1 MDSSTGDTMLV
12 DGPSNESA
20 DMSSDSTVTTV
31 TPQPQEEPIDITG
44 WWIFLLFNITFIIK
58 LSSRKKTINAKHLLK
73 RSAFASLEKT
83 CMLFTAMPLLF
94 TGVLS
99 RFQDPFIYISSFQI

>member
-1 MDSSTGDTMLV
+1 MLV

-44 WWIFLLFNITFIIK
+44 W
-58 LSSRKKTINAKHLLK
+58 
-73 RSAFASLEKT
+73 
-83 CMLFTAMPLLF
+83 
-94 TGVLS
+94 
-99 RFQDPFIYISSFQI
+99 